1 MGIAMH
7 MRLRS
12 VSRETF
18 APGQRLAVLR
28 ADTPGIFPGPILLAD
43 ATLLPGV
50 GAVLTRPVGDGR
62 LRVLGRFRWPGP
74 AGSVPGIEG
83 CWVQSLD
90 RLEVDTGPET
100 WSATKC
106 GYSLAWV
113 TLSDK
118 GYAGLREDQAGPR
131 IAQLVGDALELAH
144 TQGFLLP
151 DDPGRLRALLAELA
165 LEQGFD
171 LILTTGG
178 TGVAPRDTTPETTL
192 SLIEKRLPGM
202 ETAMLQAAL
211 LKTGHAVISRAVVGT
226 LGQSLIINLPGSPKA
241 VQENLGALL
250 PALAH
255 ALAKLQGDPADCA
268 AQHS

>member
-1 MGIAMH
+1 MN
-7 MRLRS
+7 MRLHS
-12 VSRETF
+12 VSLETF
-18 APGQRLAVLR
+18 PPGQRLAVLR
-28 ADTPGIFPGPILLAD
+28 AEAPGTFPGPVLLAD
-43 ATLLPGV
+43 ATPLPGV
-50 GAVLTRPVGDGR
+50 GAVLSRPARDGG
-62 LRVLGRFRWPGP
+62 LRVLGKFRWPGL
-74 AGSVPGIEG
+74 AGDVPGSEG
-83 CWVQSLD
+83 CWVQSL
-90 RLEVDTGPET
+90 EAMQVEAGPET
-100 WSATKC
+100 WSVTKC

-118 GYAGLREDQAGPR
+118 GYAGLRKDQAGPR
-131 IAQLVGDALELAH
+131 IAQIVGDALVLACA
-144 TQGFLLP
+144 QGFLLP

-226 LGQSLIINLPGSPKA
+226 LGQSLVINLPGSPKA

-250 PALAH
+250 PVLAH
-255 ALAKLQGDPADCA
+255 TLAKLQGDPADCA